1 MLRFVDRPP
10 NLVLVLA
17 QTLLQTAEQLFFLA
31 FGKSEVVIRQL
42 GILLLQFALNF
53 VPVAFDLELCHNRY
67 FAGEGACGRTSRI
80 RSAFLED
87 DSKKSSRRNRIFR
100 QKLLS

>member
-1 MLRFVDRPP
+1 MLRFFDRPP

-67 FAGEGACGRTSRI
+67 FAGEEACGCTSRI
-80 RSAFLED
+80 R
-87 DSKKSSRRNRIFR
+87 
-100 QKLLS
+100 